1 VRSLRGR
8 LTLGLTLVL
17 AAVLLAAG
25 ALAARDADRTEREAL
40 DDRLRRTAELSR
52 ATARAAVQEAVPSG
66 DDRLD
71 AVLDATRTS
80 LRLVLG
86 DVALL
91 DTGDP
96 PSRRPRLPA
105 GYSTFEAGGTRY
117 RAYVT
122 NLRDESLGGLAR
134 LELTTRLTAVERRR
148 DDVRERLA
156 LFGLVALAAGALM
169 VWIASG
175 VVLRPL
181 RRLREATATIAN
193 DDDLS
198 KRAPTGDGPAETR
211 ALAASF
217 NEMLGRLSR
226 SAAER
231 EQALEATRRFAAD
244 VGHEL
249 RTPLTSVQATLSA
262 LQRHPDLPADRRAAM
277 AADALEQQRRLVAL
291 LDGLQALVRGD
302 AAPPMEAVDVAEV
315 VDAAVVGAAERHP
328 DVDWRAELPG
338 EPVVRDGW
346 APGLRSL
353 VDNLLENAACHGRPG
368 GTVRVALTRSGRPE
382 LRVEDD
388 GPGIPEADRERVFA
402 PFARVEGTDRPGSGL
417 GLALVAQQAQHH
429 GATVA
434 VDASEQLGGARFVVR
449 FG

>member
-17 AAVLLAAG
+17 AGVLLAAG
-25 ALAARDADRTEREAL
+25 VLAARDADRTEREAL

-52 ATARAAVQEAVPSG
+52 ATALAAVQEEVPSA

-86 DVALL
+86 DAVLL

-96 PSRRPRLPA
+96 PARRPRLPL
-105 GYSTFEAGGTRY
+105 GYSTFETGGTRH

-122 NLRDESLGGLAR
+122 RLRDESLGGLAR
-134 LELTTRLTAVERRR
+134 LEITTRLTALERRR
-148 DDVRERLA
+148 EGVRERLA
-156 LFGLVALAAGALM
+156 LFGLAALAAGAAM
-169 VWIASG
+169 VWLASG
-175 VVLRPL
+175 VILRPL
-181 RRLREATATIAN
+181 RRLRDQAASIATDA
-193 DDDLS
+193 DLTR
-198 KRAPTGDGPAETR
+198 RAPTGDGPAETR
-211 ALAASF
+211 ALATSF
-217 NEMLGRLSR
+217 NAMLARLSR

-231 EQALEATRRFAAD
+231 EQALDATRRFAAD

-249 RTPLTSVQATLSA
+249 RTPLTSVQALLSA
-262 LQRHPDLPADRRAAM
+262 FERHPELPAERRTAM

-302 AAPPMEAVDVAEV
+302 AAPPMAEVDLAEV
-315 VDAAVVGAAERHP
+315 VDAAVVAAAERHP
-328 DVDWRAELPG
+328 RIDWRADLPG

-346 APGLRSL
+346 EPGLRSL
-353 VDNLLENAACHGRPG
+353 VDNLLENAARHGRPD
-368 GTVRVALTRSGRPE
+368 GTVRVGLTGGDAPE

-402 PFARVEGTDRPGSGL
+402 PFARVAGTDRPGSGL
-417 GLALVAQQAQHH
+417 GLALVAQQAEHH
-429 GATVA
+429 GGGVTL
-434 VDASEQLGGARFVVR
+434 DASEALGGARFVVR

>member
-52 ATARAAVQEAVPSG
+52 ATARAAVQEQVPSA

-86 DVALL
+86 DATLL
-91 DTGDP
+91 NTGDP
-96 PSRRPRLPA
+96 PARRPRLPL
-105 GYSTFEAGGTRY
+105 GYSTFDAGGTRY

-122 NLRDESLGGLAR
+122 SLRDESLGGLAR
-134 LELTTRLTAVERRR
+134 LEITTRLTALERRR

-156 LFGLVALAAGALM
+156 LFGLVALLAGALM
-169 VWIASG
+169 VWLASG

-181 RRLREATATIAN
+181 RRLREATASIAG
-193 DDDLS
+193 DADLTR
-198 KRAPTGDGPAETR
+198 RAPTGDGPAETR
-211 ALAASF
+211 ALAAAF
-217 NEMLGRLSR
+217 NAMLGRLSR
-226 SAAER
+226 SATER

-262 LQRHPDLPADRRAAM
+262 LQRHPDLPADRRTAM

-302 AAPPMEAVDVAEV
+302 AAPPMEPVDLAEV
-315 VDAAVVGAAERHP
+315 VDAAVVAASDRHP
-328 DVDWRAELPG
+328 EIAWRAELPG
-338 EPVVRDGW
+338 GPVVRDGW

-353 VDNLLENAACHGRPG
+353 VDNLLQNAACHGRPG
-368 GTVRVALTRSGRPE
+368 GTVRVALTGSE

-434 VDASEQLGGARFVVR
+434 VDDSGELGGARVVVR
-449 FG
+449 FGDA